1 MYQTSQIENQVE
13 IASKLHWIILKNM
26 ELEINYLKVT
36 NFVAS
41 RNLKTYFLKK
51 SSDLKKFT
59 ESLKYEVSIA
69 YPQLFPNALAK
80 YTLQWLDPVAILQST
95 DEATIFEL
103 SLYGDRKAVREYEN
117 LLNKYLIPYEIY
129 HLIRK
134 HKMWIEVNLIKFT
147 KMEDLYDRNTK
158 Y

>member
-1 MYQTSQIENQVE
+1 MCQNNRIENQVE

-117 LLNKYLIPYEIY
+117 LLNKYLIPFEIY

-134 HKMWIEVNLIKFT
+134 HKM
-147 KMEDLYDRNTK
+147 
-158 Y
+158 

>member
-1 MYQTSQIENQVE
+1 ME

-26 ELEINYLKVT
+26 ELEINYLKMT

-69 YPQLFPNALAK
+69 YPKLFTNALVK
-80 YTLQWLDPVAILQST
+80 YSLQWLDPVAILQST
-95 DEATIFEL
+95 DDATMFEL
-103 SLYGDRKAVREYEN
+103 SLNGDRKAVREYEN
-117 LLNKYLIPYEIY
+117 LLNKYLIPFEIY
-129 HLIRK
+129 HHIRK